1 MGTETKRRPNIV
13 LIMSDDLGYE
23 AIGANGGT
31 SYATPVLDSMAT
43 TGARFENAHVQP
55 LCTPTRVQLM
65 TGKYNFRNY
74 IGFGLIAPDEITFG
88 HIFSEAGYKTCISGK
103 WQLHSY
109 NPPDEMP
116 EMRSKGQKIEDAGFD
131 EFCVWH
137 PHHTEDKGS
146 RYKDPIIYENGKFL
160 ENTQG
165 EYGEDIFADYIID
178 FMERNQD
185 DPFFV
190 YFPMALTHRPLE
202 PTPDSPEF
210 DEFIPPSNETLGG
223 RTWAELEGWEDD
235 PRYYKDMVEYHDKVI
250 GRVNDKL
257 AELGIAEDTLVIY
270 VGDNG
275 SPVEV
280 CSVVHSHTEICG
292 GKGLTVDRG
301 THVPL
306 IASWPGTIPE
316 GHVESDL
323 IDSSDF
329 LPTIL
334 DAAGITPPDEY
345 LMDGRTFLP
354 QLKGEKGNSRDW
366 VYFHFEPMSG
376 RNSRFARYVRNHDY
390 KLYDD
395 GRLFDLSADAEE
407 EFPFTASNDNDY
419 RAAARKHLSPI
430 FDQMV
435 KEKQPKPV

>member
-1 MGTETKRRPNIV
+1 MTNKKNRRPNIV

-31 SYATPVLDSMAT
+31 SYATPILDSMAS

-88 HIFSEAGYKTCISGK
+88 HLFSNAGYKTCISGK

-160 ENTQG
+160 ENTRG
-165 EYGEDIFADYIID
+165 EYGEDIFADYIIE

-210 DEFIPPSNETLGG
+210 DEFIPPSNETLG
-223 RTWAELEGWEDD
+223 
-235 PRYYKDMVEYHDKVI
+235 
-250 GRVNDKL
+250 
-257 AELGIAEDTLVIY
+257 
-270 VGDNG
+270 
-275 SPVEV
+275 
-280 CSVVHSHTEICG
+280 
-292 GKGLTVDRG
+292 
-301 THVPL
+301 
-306 IASWPGTIPE
+306 
-316 GHVESDL
+316 
-323 IDSSDF
+323 
-329 LPTIL
+329 
-334 DAAGITPPDEY
+334 
-345 LMDGRTFLP
+345 
-354 QLKGEKGNSRDW
+354 
-366 VYFHFEPMSG
+366 
-376 RNSRFARYVRNHDY
+376 
-390 KLYDD
+390 
-395 GRLFDLSADAEE
+395 
-407 EFPFTASNDNDY
+407 
-419 RAAARKHLSPI
+419 
-430 FDQMV
+430 
-435 KEKQPKPV
+435 